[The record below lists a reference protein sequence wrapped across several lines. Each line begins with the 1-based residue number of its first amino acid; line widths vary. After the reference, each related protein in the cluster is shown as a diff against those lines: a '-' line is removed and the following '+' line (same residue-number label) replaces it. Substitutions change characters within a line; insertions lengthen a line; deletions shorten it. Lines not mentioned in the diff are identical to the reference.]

1 MAPFRHLFM
10 IFGLATALSYSI
22 GSSVGQDLRVQSPEE
37 PIAVKPNTTTVE
49 SGPTPTPTST
59 PIFTPTPTP
68 TTIKPVC
75 APGCTPEHVPD
86 GWHASC
92 YTGSCD
98 ENNRCVAVPSN
109 STVISYDTSS
119 SCATKPVICDN
130 GFAVVS
136 PLPQNWQNHPVTQA
150 CSALSNGA
158 QIRTGACEPKPHC
171 DGAGSCVQDDTIDG
185 CCGNKKRDGAE
196 ECDGDDV
203 PATAPKGTRCL
214 PTCKLSASEQP
225 LCSYYTV
232 SMKSLRVSNSNSEL
246 GLSTTGSAAKSSCL
260 MQAVQN
266 SMNWWGDYVARPD
279 GNKAWNI
286 DEDTILSD
294 GKPVVLKGG
303 AEYKWSDDKVVNG
316 LWNGFLTNSGL
327 KILDDELAKG
337 AKKRKADL
345 SLSAAQR
352 KEQYLYT
359 REKIISCNRWATE
372 DPNDAAS
379 SRGKLGGGTGTN
391 GENACLDGWFAVD
404 QNCRLVEKSLL
415 ANQKNCGSLDVTYFV
430 STPISLI
437 FNPTAN
443 PMSHYTLSTF
453 PLEPSLSKR
462 YWEWRGSSDAPIL
475 VYDPQHTGEIRS
487 AHQVFGQWAFG
498 GKRVASLNSPTAQP
512 WKHGFEALGE
522 LDSNKDGKVADTE
535 LEPLGLWFDENR
547 DGTSQPGEVKAIGAT
562 GVVALFYKT
571 TRTDAESGDVV
582 VERGYVRRVGG
593 KESTGQSIDWRSR
606 GHQNA
611 GELVAGQIL
620 SSVDP
625 LGEGKASLSQERL
638 APSIGSFAGL
648 QGHRALVGAWSVTTE
663 ASSVDELQDSFGDG
677 LLVFEGGDNNTVDG
691 YSMMTFGVTG
701 AEPLHEAVRF
711 SRLQGTLR
719 FHKDETTD
727 LTFASTSG
735 DDRLSTSA
743 SIATDM
749 TTMTGTTTVSKSSG
763 KSFTYK
769 WRAQRVAVPH
779 ER

>member
-1 MAPFRHLFM
+1 MAPFRYPLM
-10 IFGLATALSYSI
+10 IFGMATALSYSI
-22 GSSVGQDLRVQSPEE
+22 ASSVAQNVQVQSPEHLSTVT
-37 PIAVKPNTTTVE
+37 PDTTTIE
-49 SGPTPTPTST
+49 SGPTPTPTSAPTLTLTNT
-59 PIFTPTPTP
+59 PEPSQR
-68 TTIKPVC
+68 VC
-75 APGCTPEHVPD
+75 APGCTPEHVPA
-86 GWHASC
+86 GWHPSC

-98 ENNRCVAVPSN
+98 ENNHCVAVPSN
-109 STVISYDTSS
+109 STVISYDTTSL
-119 SCATKPVICDN
+119 CTTKPIVCEN
-130 GFAVVS
+130 GVPVVS
-136 PLPQNWQNHPVTQA
+136 PITSTWQNHPSSEA
-150 CSALSNGA
+150 CSVLSNGGV
-158 QIRTGACEPKPHC
+158 IRTGACEPTPHC
-171 DGAGSCVQDDTIDG
+171 DGAGLCVQDAPLDG
-185 CCGNKKRDGAE
+185 CCGNKKRDGNE
-196 ECDGDDV
+196 ECDGDDL
-203 PATAPKGTRCL
+203 PANAPQGAQCL
-214 PTCKLSASEQP
+214 PSCKLSTPEQP

-232 SMKSLRVSNSNSEL
+232 SMKSLKVSNSNSEL
-246 GLSTTGSAAKSSCL
+246 GLSTSGDASKSSCL
-260 MQAVQN
+260 MQAVHN

-279 GNKAWNI
+279 GNKEWNVN
-286 DEDTILSD
+286 TNTLLSD
-294 GKPVVLKGG
+294 GKSVVLKGG

-316 LWNGFLTNSGL
+316 LWNEFLTNSGL

-359 REKIISCNRWATE
+359 RERIISCNRWAIE
-372 DPNDAAS
+372 DPQDPAS

-391 GENACLDGWFAVD
+391 GEDACLDGWFAVD

-415 ANQKNCGSLDVTYFV
+415 ANQKNCGSLDITYFV

-437 FNPTAN
+437 FNPAAD

-498 GKRVASLNSPTAQP
+498 GKRVASLTSHTAHP

-522 LDSNKDGKVADTE
+522 LDSNGDGRIAGAE
-535 LEPLGLWFDENR
+535 LNPLGLWFDANR
-547 DGTSQPGEVKAIGAT
+547 DGISQAGEVKEISST
-562 GVVALFYKT
+562 GVVALFYKAT
-571 TRTDAESGDVV
+571 TTNPASGDVV
-582 VERGYVRRVGG
+582 IERGYLRNVAG
-593 KESTGQSIDWRSR
+593 KETAGQAIDWRSR

-611 GELVAGQIL
+611 GELVAGDL
-620 SSVDP
+620 LRAKDP
-625 LGEGKASLSQERL
+625 LSEVKASFAQEKL
-638 APSIGSFAGL
+638 PSSIGSFAGL
-648 QGHRALVGAWSVTTE
+648 RGHRALVGAWSVTIE
-663 ASSVDELQDSFGDG
+663 PSSVDELQDSFGDG

-719 FHKDETTD
+719 FRKDETTD

-769 WRAQRVAVPH
+769 WRAQRVAVPP